1 MTMAIKICFII
12 DYYSL
17 KLQRFYKYTYFG
29 HIMSKACKNVIK
41 QWQGFHGFEICW
53 CEGCPS

>member
-1 MTMAIKICFII
+1 MYHVIAFVKNEGNNLMTMAIKICFII

-41 QWQGFHGFEICW
+41 Q
-53 CEGCPS
+53 

>member
-1 MTMAIKICFII
+1 MYHVMVSVKNEGNNLMTMVAKICFII

-29 HIMSKACKNVIK
+29 HVMSKACQDVIK
-41 QWQGFHGFEICW
+41 K
-53 CEGCPS
+53 